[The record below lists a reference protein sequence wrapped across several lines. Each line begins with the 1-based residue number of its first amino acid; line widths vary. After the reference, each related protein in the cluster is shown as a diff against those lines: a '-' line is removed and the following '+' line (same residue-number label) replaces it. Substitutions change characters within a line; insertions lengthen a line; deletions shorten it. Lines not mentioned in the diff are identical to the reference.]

1 MMFIPPYLIA
11 LQEIHELVYRIE
23 RGIPIDDEDEEQEES

>member
-11 LQEIHELVYRIE
+11 LQEINDLVYRIE
-23 RGIPIDDEDEEQEES
+23 RELPVDADEDEDDES